1 MAKVGAL
8 LDRVFGT
15 MRAVLW
21 ILALAAL
28 GLAVY
33 VFATGVRLQ
42 DLAEGKLPG
51 LAPSSPPVDASPA
64 APGATPAP
72 VAKLDA
78 KAVMVAGR
86 RIEVAAQWTSDT
98 GPAYLESITVYYLK
112 GSGEVAR
119 EIPFEVREMRAGFD
133 FTRRFPLEPEAQLFG
148 ICAVYATAKNAPR
161 VRASALFVN
170 KGEGAESPMLA
181 ATAPAA
187 DATGGCFPG
196 APT

>member
-1 MAKVGAL
+1 
-8 LDRVFGT
+8 
-15 MRAVLW
+15 MRAILW

-33 VFATGVRLQ
+33 VFATGARLQ
-42 DLAEGKLPG
+42 DLAEGNLPG
-51 LAPSSPPVDASPA
+51 LTVSTPSAPAPLPEPGSP
-64 APGATPAP
+64 PAP

-78 KAVMVAGR
+78 KAVMIAGR
-86 RIEVAAQWTSDT
+86 RIELAAQWTSDQ

-112 GSGEVAR
+112 DTGEVAR

-148 ICAVYATAKNAPR
+148 ICAVYAAAKTAPR
-161 VRASALFVN
+161 VRASALFMN
-170 KGEGAESPMLA
+170 KGEGAESPMLTA
-181 ATAPAA
+181 AAPSA

-196 APT
+196 APS